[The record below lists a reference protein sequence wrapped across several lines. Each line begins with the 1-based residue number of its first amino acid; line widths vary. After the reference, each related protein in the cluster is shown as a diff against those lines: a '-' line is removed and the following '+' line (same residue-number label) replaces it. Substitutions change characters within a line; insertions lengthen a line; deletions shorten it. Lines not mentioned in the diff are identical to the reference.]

1 MADEPTI
8 SPEAANDPERR
19 RRFEAVLG
27 AYFEALDAGQSAD
40 RQALLDRHPD
50 LAAELA
56 EFFAEQDRFHRLVA
70 PSRSEATEP
79 GESPAQPPDG
89 PTDSHLGHPTTA
101 ATPPKESGAS
111 GLVETQAQPSA
122 ETLDSPSPVRANG
135 DGIDLPRGTKV
146 RYFGDYEIH
155 EELGRGGMGVVYRA
169 RQLSLN
175 RSVALKMIKA
185 GVLAD
190 ETELRRFQNEAE
202 AVAQLDH
209 PGIVPV
215 YEVGEHEGQK
225 YFCMKLVEGG
235 RLADRLDDYKN
246 EPRAAARLVAEATE
260 AVHHAHLRGILH
272 RDLKPANILI
282 DDQGRPH
289 VTDFGLAR
297 KVEGD
302 SELTQSGAILG
313 TPAYMAP
320 EQASGR
326 RRAVT
331 TASDGYGLGAI
342 LYALLTGQAPFGGD
356 SVVETLDAVRNLPP
370 KPPSRLRAGVPRDLE
385 IICLKCLKKDPQQRY
400 PSALA
405 LAEDLRRHLAGEP
418 ITARRVGVAERAWL
432 WCRRNKALAALGAL
446 LIASLIAGTG
456 FSLAFAVRANKA
468 AGLANQE
475 ATRANVQAEEAGRQ
489 RDWSERLRYIAEVNL
504 AQRDWDAG
512 NAELARSRLADV
524 APATTGA
531 GDVRGWEWFYLQSAF
546 RPELREFRI
555 DDDQTWSV
563 DFAPDGRILASAAES
578 GVLRLW
584 DVASGREIAKLR
596 GHHDRIWSLT
606 FSPDGRTLAS
616 AGADGTVRL
625 WDVSSKSEVATL
637 RGHQGWVREVG
648 FSPDGRSLASAG
660 SDYTVRLW
668 DVMLRTETAT
678 FQTNQSFTN
687 AVVFSPDGRL
697 IATAGSDGVQLRD
710 VTSGRETATLRGH
723 EGRVESLAFAPD
735 GRILAAAGDDG
746 TVRLW
751 DVSSGRETFT
761 LRQNGRIW
769 TVAFSPDGGVLAATG
784 YDGAVRLWD
793 PRTGRET
800 AVLRGHQLEL
810 YSVAFAPDGHILASA
825 GSDGTVRLWDVQS
838 GQAFASAGGTV
849 SDPWSLA
856 LSHDGH
862 SLAAIN
868 GDGMVRM
875 WDVASGRRIAKPL
888 RHQVRADTYSGTVAF
903 SPAGNTLATASST
916 GDGTVRL
923 WDVATSRETAVL
935 RGHRGGVNHVA
946 FSPDGRLM
954 ASVGTDGTIR
964 LWDVSTSREVARLS
978 GHTGWVMTVAFSPD
992 GRVIASGGDDG
1003 TVRLWDVASG
1013 NETAVLRGPHQ
1024 RIMCVVFA
1032 PDGKTLASDSRIWD
1046 LASGREVSNL
1056 RGHQMAVASVAFTPD
1071 GRQLASGSWDG
1082 TVRLWD
1088 LASGREAAALR
1099 GHGDGAVWSIVFSPD
1114 GHTLVSGGGGL
1125 VRTWDAAPLTLER
1138 AANREALGLVRFTTQ
1153 RAGSLTD
1160 CRDRIV
1166 RCTASPEEVRTTA
1179 LDLVDDYWKS
1189 EMQDR
1194 AEKLV
1199 SPLFAE
1205 GRLRDE
1211 AEQVLRNREGLTAA
1225 VRERALEAV
1234 KVWPESASALND
1246 ASWNVARAQGR
1257 DVSEYLLALRR
1268 AETACRYDP
1277 DFGSYVTT
1285 IGVVQYR
1292 IGRYREAEDTLTR
1305 SYALNIDS
1313 IPPEL
1318 GFRKVAD
1325 LAFLAMAQQR
1335 LGQSDAARRSLA
1347 QLRTTMKSPGANFD
1361 AAESAA
1367 FLREGEVLIELDPVF
1382 PADPF
1387 AP

>member
-1 MADEPTI
+1 LSHSGPKVKEIFVAALDREPGADRTAYLDDACRDEAELRLRIDVLLRAHERARDVLGPIGQPIGDEPTVATTAAPLATAKPT
-8 SPEAANDPERR
+8 SP
-19 RRFEAVLG
+19 
-27 AYFEALDAGQSAD
+27 
-40 RQALLDRHPD
+40 
-50 LAAELA
+50 LAAESDSTAADATVDELLA
-56 EFFAEQDRFHRLVA
+56 QNQVPLVA
-70 PSRSEATEP
+70 TV
-79 GESPAQPPDG
+79 AQTG
-89 PTDSHLGHPTTA
+89 
-101 ATPPKESGAS
+101 GAVGN
-111 GLVETQAQPSA
+111 GLH
-122 ETLDSPSPVRANG
+122 RG
-135 DGIDLPRGTKV
+135 DRV
-146 RYFGDYEIH
+146 RYFGDYEINQ
-155 EELGRGGMGVVYRA
+155 ELGRGGMGVVYRA
-169 RQLSLN
+169 RQVTLN
-175 RSVALKMIKA
+175 RQVALKMIKA
-185 GVLAD
+185 GILAD

-215 YEVGEHEGQK
+215 YEVGEHEGQR

-235 RLADRLDDYKN
+235 SLAHRLDDSKN
-246 EPRAAARLVAEATE
+246 DPRGAARLVAEAAE

-272 RDLKPANILI
+272 RDLKPANILV

-302 SELTQSGAILG
+302 SDLTQSGAILG

-326 RRAVT
+326 RGAVT
-331 TASDGYGLGAI
+331 TASDVYGLGAI
-342 LYALLTGQAPFGGD
+342 LYALLTGHAPFGGD
-356 SVVETLDAVRNLPP
+356 SVVETLDAVRTRPP
-370 KPPSRLRAGVPRDLE
+370 EPPTRRNAKLSQDLE
-385 IICLKCLKKDPQQRY
+385 VVCLKCLEKDPQRRY
-400 PSALA
+400 TSARA

-418 ITARRVGVAERAWL
+418 ILARPVRATERAWM
-432 WCRRNKALAALGAL
+432 WCRRNKGLAALGAL

-456 FSLAFAVRANKA
+456 FSLVFAVRANKA

-475 ATRANVQAEEAGRQ
+475 ATRANEQAVEAGRQ
-489 RDWSERLRYIAEVNL
+489 RDWSERLRYIAEINL
-504 AQRDWDAG
+504 AQRDWDGG

-524 APATTGA
+524 ASEKTGA
-531 GDVRGWEWFYLQSAF
+531 GDVRGWEWFYLDSAF
-546 RPELREFRI
+546 RPELRVFRI
-555 DDDQTWSV
+555 VDDQTWSV
-563 DFAPDGRILASAAES
+563 AFAPDGRTLASAGES
-578 GVLRLW
+578 GFLRLW

-606 FSPDGRTLAS
+606 FSPDGRIVAS

-625 WDVSSKSEVATL
+625 WDVSSKSEIATL
-637 RGHQGWVREVG
+637 RGHQSWVLEVA

-660 SDYTVRLW
+660 TDYSVRLW
-668 DVMLRTETAT
+668 DVMSRRETAT
-678 FQTNQSFTN
+678 IQTNQSFTS

-735 GRILAAAGDDG
+735 GRILASAGDDG

-751 DVSSGRETFT
+751 DVSSGSETFT

-769 TVAFSPDGGVLAATG
+769 TVAFSPDGGVLASTG
-784 YDGAVRLWD
+784 YDGAVRLWE
-793 PRTGRET
+793 PKTGRQT
-800 AVLRGHQLEL
+800 AVLRGHQLEV
-810 YSVAFAPDGHILASA
+810 YSVAFAPDGGMLASA
-825 GSDGTVRLWDVQS
+825 GGDGSVRLWNVQT

-856 LSHDGH
+856 LSRDGH

-888 RHQVRADTYSGTVAF
+888 RNQVRSETYSGTVAF

-935 RGHRGGVNHVA
+935 RGHRGGVHRVA
-946 FSPDGRLM
+946 FSPDGRSM
-954 ASVGTDGTIR
+954 ASAGSDGTTR

-992 GRVIASGGDDG
+992 GRLIASGGDDG

-1013 NETAVLRGPHQ
+1013 TETAVLRGPHQ

-1056 RGHQMAVASVAFTPD
+1056 RGHQMPVASVAFTPD

-1082 TVRLWD
+1082 TVRFWD

-1114 GHTLVSGGGGL
+1114 GNTLVSGGGDL
-1125 VRTWDAAPLTLER
+1125 IRTWDSAPLTLER

-1160 CRDRIV
+1160 CRDRIA
-1166 RCTASPEEVRTTA
+1166 RCPTSPEAIRTRA
-1179 LDLVDDYWKS
+1179 LELVDAYWKS

-1211 AEQVLRNREGLTAA
+1211 AEQVLRNRQGLTAA

-1234 KVWPESASALND
+1234 NDWPESASALND
-1246 ASWNVARAQGR
+1246 ASWNVARERGR
-1257 DVSEYLLALRR
+1257 DASEYLLALRR

-1277 DFGSYVTT
+1277 DFGSIVTT
-1285 IGVVQYR
+1285 IGVLQYR

-1313 IPPEL
+1313 VPSDF

-1335 LGQSDAARRSLA
+1335 LGKSDAARRSLV
-1347 QLRTTMKSPGANFD
+1347 QLRNTMKSPGTNFD

-1367 FLREGEVLIELDPVF
+1367 FLREAEVLIELDPAF